1 MKYRVCYI
9 LLEQASEME
18 SVLFCLLEQA
28 SEIQSVLFFVRA
40 SW

>member
-1 MKYRVCYI
+1 VKYRVCYF

-28 SEIQSVLFFVRA
+28 SEIQSVLYFVRA
-40 SW
+40 S

>member
-1 MKYRVCYI
+1 VKYRVCYF

-28 SEIQSVLFFVRA
+28 SEIESVLFFVRA
-40 SW
+40 S

>member
-1 MKYRVCYI
+1 MKNRVCYF

-40 SW
+40 S

>member
-1 MKYRVCYI
+1 MKYRVCYF

-28 SEIQSVLFFVRA
+28 SEIESVLFFVRA
-40 SW
+40 S

>member
-1 MKYRVCYI
+1 MKYRVCYF

-28 SEIQSVLFFVRA
+28 SEIQVKRSVFF
-40 SW
+40 SFC

>member
-1 MKYRVCYI
+1 VKYRVCYF
-9 LLEQASEME
+9 LLEQAGEME

-40 SW
+40 S

>member
-1 MKYRVCYI
+1 MKYRVCYF

-28 SEIQSVLFFVRA
+28 SEIQSVLYFVRA
-40 SW
+40 S